1 MKKCLMMILLIALL
15 MPMIS
20 AIPQEP
26 QQAPTREQILSS
38 IDPNNWYS
46 GSDVRDCVSG
56 IFLIADD
63 EIRLAYQQG
72 VNQGAVMAA
81 VPLLVANA
89 GLQAWQDGAEEKL
102 KKNFWNTMLWVG
114 GGIVTGFIIGVV
126 VK

>member
-20 AIPQEP
+20 ATPQEP

-72 VNQGAVMAA
+72 AEYGAAAAA
-81 VPLLVANA
+81 VPLLVVNA
-89 GLQAWQDGAEEKL
+89 GLRAWKDEAEKELSKS
-102 KKNFWNTMLWVG
+102 FWNTMLWVG
-114 GGIVTGFIIGVV
+114 GGIVAGFIVGVV